1 MSKKKTTNKPLNSA
15 ELRDLVVNAMEDLKA
30 QDIQVLDVSKQSD
43 VADFM
48 VIASGSSSRQVSA
61 IADNVIEDSKKQGM
75 RPLGS
80 EGKETGEWVLVDL
93 GDVIAHVM
101 QTSVR
106 EFYQLEKLWSG
117 LEPIE
122 QKSHA

>member
-1 MSKKKTTNKPLNSA
+1 MSKKKTTSKPLTSA

-43 VADFM
+43 VADYM
-48 VIASGSSSRQVSA
+48 IIASGSSSRQVSA
-61 IADNVIEDSKKQGM
+61 IADNIIDDSKKQGM
-75 RPLGS
+75 RPLGD

-106 EFYQLEKLWSG
+106 DFYQLEKLWSG